1 MGEKNPWPTWA
12 DPGLVSSAS
21 SNDDVHLVLDG
32 LGTFIGMVF
41 PPLGAVFDLANAYL
55 YYQEGRYGQAT
66 LSVLSAIPW
75 AGDALGVA
83 KYGNLKESVKGVA
96 EIQSDAVR
104 KKLFVLAADIAM
116 SSGDVDE
123 SEDAMLEA
131 FQRLLG
137 IDDALAT
144 KIIEV
149 LSLKYAV

>member
-1 MGEKNPWPTWA
+1 MGLLSKLMG
-12 DPGLVSSAS
+12 PGATKKAT
-21 SNDDVHLVLDG
+21 DDVLLLHGMLLMAGADG
-32 LGTFIGMVF
+32 TIEQSELSTVQAF
-41 PPLGAVFDLANAYL
+41 FDTLPEFKYKSFDQLLSEANK
-55 YYQEGRYGQAT
+55 
-66 LSVLSAIPW
+66 V
-75 AGDALGVA
+75 VA